1 MLASMKENN
10 WTIRR
15 KQYNPSPH
23 FQTMLEGLSVKE
35 DLLEQSRNL
44 ALDDSRTW
52 YCVDA
57 VLENGETVR
66 FAFSAARRP

>member
-35 DLLEQSRNL
+35 DLLEQSHNL
-44 ALDDSRTW
+44 ALDDKK
-52 YCVDA
+52 A
-57 VLENGETVR
+57 LI
-66 FAFSAARRP
+66 